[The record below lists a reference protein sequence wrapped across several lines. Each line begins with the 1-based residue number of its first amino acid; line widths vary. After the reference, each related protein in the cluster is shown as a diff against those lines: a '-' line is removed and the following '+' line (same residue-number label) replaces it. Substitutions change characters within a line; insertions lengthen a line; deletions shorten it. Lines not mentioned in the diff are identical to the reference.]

1 MSSKI
6 LQLTV
11 GSCDLSQAENKITV
25 VTSQANSQNS
35 LKMVLVEKIHHF
47 E

>member
-11 GSCDLSQAENKITV
+11 GSCDLSQAENKITA
-25 VTSQANSQNS
+25 VTVIFSQLEINHVIQESTEES
-35 LKMVLVEKIHHF
+35 
-47 E
+47 